1 MQDFPLTLP
10 HLLTRAER
18 LFAEKELVTL
28 GATRRERRTYGAMAE
43 RARRL
48 GSVLDSLG
56 VSAGGRVGTF
66 AWNTARHVELYFAA
80 PCAGRVLHTI
90 NVQLTPD
97 QLDYVV
103 NHAEDEVIFVDRTLA
118 HLLFPQ
124 LPRFKSVRH
133 VIVMGDGPADVPALA
148 AGPEV
153 HDYETL
159 LSDAPPAEFAVDDEY
174 GAAAVCYT
182 SGTTG
187 EPKGVVYTH
196 RSMFLHT
203 LGFMSSL
210 GIQEPDRVLPAVPM
224 FHVNAWGMVHAAV
237 AAGASLVLPGPR
249 PAPGSIAEL
258 IETERVT
265 VAAGVP
271 TLWMSALPELV
282 SRDTS
287 SLRVILCGG
296 SAVSRTL
303 SEAYRATIG
312 LPLLQAWG
320 MTETG
325 PLGAVC
331 HMSSTLDADLDDDGR
346 AELRT
351 SVGQPVIGIEARIVN
366 ADVPGSTVSLPWD
379 GTAAGELQVRGAW
392 VASAYYDDPGSS
404 ESFTRDGWLRTGDI
418 ATIDSHGYV
427 RIVDRS
433 KDVIKSGGE
442 WISSVALENELMAH
456 PQVADAAVVA
466 VSDHT
471 WGERPLACVVLRPK
485 VEASLAVKFALLAFL
500 DERVPRWWLP
510 EDIVFAEQL
519 PRTPVGKVSKRKL
532 RQMLADRLVRHELN
546 DWEPLDG
553 RQQDE
558 QPKDMHVAESGTT
571 EGSS

>member
-1 MQDFPLTLP
+1 MQDFSLTLP

-18 LFAEKELVTL
+18 LFADKEVVTL
-28 GATRRERRTYGAMAE
+28 HPTRRERRTYGALAD

-48 GSVLDSLG
+48 GSVLDALG

-66 AWNTARHVELYFAA
+66 AWNTARHVELYFAV

-90 NVQLTPD
+90 NIQLTPE
-97 QLDYVV
+97 QLEYVV

-118 HLLFPQ
+118 HLLLPQ
-124 LPRFKSVRH
+124 IPRFKSVRN
-133 VIVMGDGPADVPALA
+133 VIVMGDGPGDLPTLTDGPA
-148 AGPEV
+148 V

-159 LSDAPPAEFAVDDEY
+159 LHDAPPAEFAVDDEY
-174 GAAAVCYT
+174 QASAVCYT

-187 EPKGVVYTH
+187 DPKGVVYTH

-203 LGFMSSL
+203 LGFMASL
-210 GIQEPDRVLPAVPM
+210 GIREPDRLLPAVPM
-224 FHVNAWGMVHAAV
+224 FHVNAWGLVHAAV
-237 AAGASLVLPGPR
+237 AAGASLVLPGPN
-249 PAPGSIAEL
+249 PAPGGIAQL

-271 TLWMSALPELV
+271 TIWMSALPELV

-303 SEAYRATIG
+303 NEAYRATIG
-312 LPLLQAWG
+312 LPILHAWG

-331 HMSSTLDADLDDDGR
+331 HVTSTIDADLDDDGR

-351 SVGQPVIGIEARIVN
+351 SVGQPVIGVEARIVDV
-366 ADVPGSTVSLPWD
+366 DVPGSTDPLPWD
-379 GTAAGELQVRGAW
+379 GTTAGELQVRGAW
-392 VASAYYDDPGSS
+392 VASAYYDDSRSS
-404 ESFTRDGWLRTGDI
+404 ESFTQDGWLRTGDI
-418 ATIDSHGYV
+418 ATIDARGYV

-456 PQVADAAVVA
+456 PQVAEAAVVA

-485 VEASLAVKFALLAFL
+485 IEASLAVKFALLAFL

-519 PRTPVGKVSKRKL
+519 PRTPVGKISKRKL
-532 RQMLADRLVRHELN
+532 RTMLADRLFRHELK
-546 DWEPLDG
+546 DW
-553 RQQDE
+553 
-558 QPKDMHVAESGTT
+558 QPPDSHMKDTQVRESGST
-571 EGSS
+571 EVYREA